1 MPITFD
7 DLTGSMP
14 ERDRSRSG
22 ERARPEQDSRMETH
36 QELPSQADL
45 VQKVLGVSLPS
56 MLLSGMRRVVR
67 SFTDKIEELQKAIKR
82 QDKQKK
88 DLTTILGGHYPPGVP
103 PFTPGSGPELDNVFP
118 ECLREECRIE
128 VVIPQGST
136 RKRALEI
143 LHLHMASFNKKVDLE
158 VTTEYVKNLQGAT
171 SFDKFMESAVQPEDE
186 HVKALQGLGLTL
198 PPGLPTTS
206 PVSKEQ
212 ALQLYLAMVNKI
224 AEKKVDSDKAAAK
237 ETKEQDKLRE
247 AIRAK
252 DPKDHFESAVKQAL
266 SNMAKKSV
274 DPRVDYSQAAAS
286 HRNPAEFIDWAKTT
300 ESKRRFTKTQL
311 AARKAQGK
319 KGQGKADWGQ
329 QGFQTHASPTTSPA
343 KQSKGQG
350 QAPARHTTKRKGE
363 RQQQRW

>member
-1 MPITFD
+1 
-7 DLTGSMP
+7 
-14 ERDRSRSG
+14 
-22 ERARPEQDSRMETH
+22 
-36 QELPSQADL
+36 
-45 VQKVLGVSLPS
+45 
-56 MLLSGMRRVVR
+56 MRRVVR
-67 SFTDKIEELQKAIKR
+67 SFTDKIEKLQRAIKR

-88 DLTTILGGHYPPGVP
+88 DLTTLLGGHYPPGVR
-103 PFTPGSGPELDNVFP
+103 PFTPGSEPELDNVFS
-118 ECLREECRIE
+118 ECLRQECRIE

-158 VTTEYVKNLQGAT
+158 VTAEYVKNLQEAT

-329 QGFQTHASPTTSPA
+329 QGFQHT
-343 KQSKGQG
+343 
-350 QAPARHTTKRKGE
+350 QA
-363 RQQQRW
+363 QQQAQPSKAKGKGKQQPVTQQKGKGKGNNKGGKNKGKGKGSGPTQVFHNLGPTADKPKKQKGGKSGNKGGKP